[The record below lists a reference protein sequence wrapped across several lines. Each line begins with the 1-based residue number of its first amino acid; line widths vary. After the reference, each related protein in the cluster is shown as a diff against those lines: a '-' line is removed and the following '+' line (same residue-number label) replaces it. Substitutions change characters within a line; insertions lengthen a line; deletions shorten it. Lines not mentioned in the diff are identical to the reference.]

1 MQEIGSLQV
10 VFMGM
15 GTVFI
20 SLIILIVMII
30 VMGKIMQILVKDVSP
45 KKQEQTSVIGV
56 DKVEKQKI
64 IAAISVAIAEELKT
78 DVSKIQIHS
87 ITSLKS
93 NKE

>member
-30 VMGKIMQILVKDVSP
+30 VMGKIMQILVKDVLP

>member
-30 VMGKIMQILVKDVSP
+30 VMGKIMQILVKDVLP

-93 NKE
+93 NKA

>member
-30 VMGKIMQILVKDVSP
+30 VMGKILQILVKDVLP